1 MRKMAIISSTNYQ
14 DWPMGGM
21 LSFLRDIIPHLAE
34 YFKIDLWGVKT
45 RKEEPGEIHIG
56 RKVFRLHYFGK
67 VNKSKRKIIPNLLRV
82 IWKISW
88 SKVRILSQNYDVL
101 YFHGIPLELA
111 FLKNKRRKAKIIS
124 HIHGVG
130 NNPFLFL
137 GPKFLR
143 KTLASYYERYRK
155 FVIES
160 SDLTIISSD
169 SRRYSEF
176 VNELPSPLRLKTTR
190 IIPFANP
197 ELFHPLP
204 QDSVRRKLDLPLER
218 EIIVTV
224 MRLVPE
230 KDPFLLID
238 IYKEIEKISAN
249 PPLIFVFG
257 EGSLRKKLEN
267 AIDKEGLQSKIYIK
281 GFVPREKLKEWLNA
295 ADLFLFTSSGEGLPL
310 SLTEALLCGLPIVTP
325 DIPGVHDI
333 VKNGHTGYIV
343 GSRDPKEIAL
353 TLKEAFKNS
362 KFMRKKCLEKA
373 REFTPQRAAEIIS
386 EEIEKLWT

>member
-1 MRKMAIISSTNYQ
+1 MAIISSTNYQ

-21 LSFLRDIIPHLAE
+21 LSFLRDIIPYLAE
-34 YFKIDLWGVKT
+34 YFKIDLWGVRT
-45 RKEEPGEIHIG
+45 GKEEPGEIHIG

-67 VNKSKRKIIPNLLRV
+67 VNKSKGKIIPNLFRV
-82 IWKISW
+82 TWEISW
-88 SKVRILSQNYDVL
+88 TKGRILSQNYDVL
-101 YFHGIPLELA
+101 YFHGTPLELA
-111 FLKNKRRKAKIIS
+111 FLRNKRKVKIVS

-130 NNPFLFL
+130 NNPFLFFR
-137 GPKFLR
+137 PKFLWSPV
-143 KTLASYYERYRK
+143 ASYYEKYRK
-155 FVIES
+155 LVIEK

-169 SRRYSEF
+169 NKRFSEF
-176 VNELPSPLRLKTTR
+176 IHKLPSPLRLKTAR

-204 QDSVRRKLDLPLER
+204 QDSVRRKLDLPLKR

-230 KDPFLLID
+230 KDPFLLIG
-238 IYKEIEKISAN
+238 IYKEMEKIVAN

-257 EGSLRKKLEN
+257 EGPLRKKLEN
-267 AIDKEGLQSKIYIK
+267 AINKEGLQSKIYIK

-353 TLKEAFKNS
+353 TLKEALKNS

-373 REFTPQRAAEIIS
+373 REFTPQRAAERIA
-386 EEIEKLWT
+386 EEIEKLWS